1 MEKLELIAKKIDILI
16 NAKKQ
21 LESDKDTLSLK
32 LDEANGKIAEL
43 SLQLDG
49 LKESCDLKDMEMD
62 DILSKLE
69 EIVLDR

>member
-16 NAKKQ
+16 NAKKE
-21 LESDKDTLSLK
+21 LESDKSTLQLK
-32 LDEANGKIAEL
+32 LDEANAKIVEL
-43 SLQLDG
+43 SIKLEQIQ
-49 LKESCDLKDMEMD
+49 ESCDLKDMEMD